1 MTAILVIV
9 LIIAFAIFAIFILC
23 NAGDGS
29 DKSGRPFKY
38 YDAEDFHNTYL
49 AGLCGRDNK
58 IGEDV
63 HWRISDALFEGKSRV
78 KVYDDELEEIIKRKE
93 QNEEFDRKLF
103 DAARLNNEGM
113 AAEKSGDIE
122 NAISIYE
129 RNILPGTYFTLLPY
143 HRLCVLYR
151 RQKDFDNEIRVIEAA
166 LSRFDPKSESKE
178 RQLFAERLEKARKY
192 NKQSN
197 EKSES

>member
-9 LIIAFAIFAIFILC
+9 LIIAFAIFILY
-23 NAGDGS
+23 NAGYGS
-29 DKSGRPFKY
+29 DTSARSFRYYKASTFYEKHKY
-38 YDAEDFHNTYL
+38 GIFESNIGDDIMDRIGDAIVD
-49 AGLCGRDNK
+49 GD
-58 IGEDV
+58 
-63 HWRISDALFEGKSRV
+63 GKL
-78 KVYDDELEEIIKRKE
+78 KVYDDEIEELGKAAEEYKAKE
-93 QNEEFDRKLF
+93 QRLY

-113 AAEKSGDIE
+113 AAERSGDIE

-129 RNILPGTYFTLLPY
+129 RNILPGTYFTLHPY

-178 RQLFAERLEKARKY
+178 RQLFAGRLEKARKY
-192 NKQSN
+192 KEQSN
-197 EKSES
+197 EKK

>member
-9 LIIAFAIFAIFILC
+9 LILAFAIFAIFILY

-29 DKSGRPFKY
+29 DTSARSFRYYKASTFYEKHKY
-38 YDAEDFHNTYL
+38 GIFESNIGDDIMDRIGDAIVD
-49 AGLCGRDNK
+49 GD
-58 IGEDV
+58 
-63 HWRISDALFEGKSRV
+63 GKL
-78 KVYDDELEEIIKRKE
+78 KVYDDEIDELAKAAEEYKAKE
-93 QNEEFDRKLF
+93 QKLY

-113 AAEKSGDIE
+113 AAERSGDIE

-129 RNILPGTYFTLLPY
+129 RNILPGTYFTLHPY

-166 LSRFDPKSESKE
+166 LSRYDPKSESKE
-178 RQLFAERLEKARKY
+178 RQLFAGRLEKARKY
-192 NKQSN
+192 KEQSN
-197 EKSES
+197 EKKSEL

>member
-9 LIIAFAIFAIFILC
+9 LILAFAIFAIFILC
-23 NAGDGS
+23 YVGGGVG
-29 DKSGRPFKY
+29 KSVRPFQYYKASTFYDKHKY
-38 YDAEDFHNTYL
+38 GIVQSPIGDDIMDRIGDAMMD
-49 AGLCGRDNK
+49 D
-58 IGEDV
+58 D
-63 HWRISDALFEGKSRV
+63 GKV
-78 KVYDDELEEIIKRKE
+78 KVYDDEIEELGKAAEEYKAKE
-93 QNEEFDRKLF
+93 QRLY

-113 AAEKSGDIE
+113 AAERSGDIE

-129 RNILPGTYFTLLPY
+129 RNILPGTYFTLHPY

-178 RQLFAERLEKARKY
+178 RQLFAGRLEKARKY
-192 NKQSN
+192 KEQSN

>member
-9 LIIAFAIFAIFILC
+9 LILAFAIFAIFILC
-23 NAGDGS
+23 NAGDVS

-38 YDAEDFHNTYL
+38 YKASTFYEKYKYGIFESNIGDDIMDRIGDAIVD
-49 AGLCGRDNK
+49 GD
-58 IGEDV
+58 
-63 HWRISDALFEGKSRV
+63 GKL
-78 KVYDDELEEIIKRKE
+78 KVYDDEIEELGKAAEEYKAKE
-93 QNEEFDRKLF
+93 QRLY

-113 AAEKSGDIE
+113 AAERSGDIE

-129 RNILPGTYFTLLPY
+129 RNILPGTYFTLHPY

-151 RQKDFDNEIRVIEAA
+151 RQKDFDNEIRVIETA

-197 EKSES
+197 QKK

>member
-9 LIIAFAIFAIFILC
+9 LILAFAIFAIFILC
-23 NAGDGS
+23 YVGGGVG
-29 DKSGRPFKY
+29 KSVRPFKY
-38 YDAEDFHNTYL
+38 YKASTFYDKHKYGIVQSPIGDDIMDRIGDAMMD
-49 AGLCGRDNK
+49 DDDK
-58 IGEDV
+58 
-63 HWRISDALFEGKSRV
+63 V
-78 KVYDDELEEIIKRKE
+78 KVYDDEIEELGKAAEEYKAKE
-93 QNEEFDRKLF
+93 QRLY

-151 RQKDFDNEIRVIEAA
+151 RQKDFDNEIRVIETA

-197 EKSES
+197 QKK